1 MIIDMTDKTIRDRHA
16 HCVNSLYDAYAKED
30 DEFNFVLWFK
40 RMTNGSLKIYNPT
53 PGTLYEI
60 EHIIFDNET
69 DYQRFLLTWG

>member
-1 MIIDMTDKTIRDRHA
+1 
-16 HCVNSLYDAYAKED
+16 
-30 DEFNFVLWFK
+30 
-40 RMTNGSLKIYNPT
+40 MTNGSLKIYNPT